1 MILVTGATGKVG
13 QHVIKELAG
22 RGEKPRVFLRDPSKT
37 SQLKGLVG
45 DALQGDFAKPDTV
58 AKALQGV
65 DKVFLVTPADQR
77 QAAWEKVFIDAA
89 KAAGVKR
96 LVYLSA
102 IGAAPDSSVAMGRAH
117 AEVEAYLKGSGIPWT
132 ILEPNVF
139 MQNFLND
146 AATIRAQG
154 AIYYPGAEAR
164 VSFID
169 ARDIGAAAAVALT
182 GDEHAGKT
190 YVLTG
195 PEPISYRETAALI
208 GKAIGKPVKYVAVSE
223 ADAKKAM
230 LGAGLPAWFVD
241 DLLALQRLYNA
252 GRAAVVTTDLPRLL
266 PDVPRTFDDF
276 AKAYA
281 AQLGRAA

>member
-13 QHVIKELAG
+13 QHVVKELAG
-22 RGEKPRVFLRDPSKT
+22 RGEKPRVLLRDPGKT
-37 SQLKGLVG
+37 SQLKGFVG
-45 DALQGDFAKPDTV
+45 DALQGDFDKPDTV
-58 AKALQGV
+58 AKALQGA

-77 QAAWEKVFIDAA
+77 QVAREKTFIDAA

-102 IGAAPDSSVAMGRAH
+102 IGATPDSTVTMGRAH

-132 ILEPNVF
+132 ILEPNGF

-146 AATIRAQG
+146 AATIRSQG
-154 AIYYPGAEAR
+154 AIYYPAADAR

-169 ARDIGAAAAVALT
+169 ARDIGLAAAVALT
-182 GDEHAGKT
+182 SDGHAGKT

-195 PEPISYRETAALI
+195 PEPVSYRETAALI
-208 GKAIGKPVKYVAVSE
+208 
-223 ADAKKAM
+223 
-230 LGAGLPAWFVD
+230 
-241 DLLALQRLYNA
+241 